1 MSFNV
6 FEFPQWVLYYG
17 NISNEVELQLSKKL
31 TAEPIK
37 QEVKCMHGKLKTWN
51 KRTEKNLQ
59 QRCYSNV
66 CNSSVIKG

>member
-6 FEFPQWVLYYG
+6 FEFPQWVLYYR